1 LVFKRLFYRA
11 HSIRE
16 ENNLKGP
23 IAMSE
28 SLALKDD
35 NSVVEDAAK
44 APGVL
49 FEASVGDSPDVLR
62 DKGLILTKEQIKNL
76 KKYEVAG
83 LALPTQLHDV
93 VAYLGYESGAGQ
105 GLEASDFQKT
115 FSTIHAHA
123 RQWNPLR
130 TDLIN
135 VGTKL
140 EIFAGKMEV
149 YGRTMEGIYAD
160 IRALGTLE
168 VHGIKTLEDVKRLKL
183 ELGDQFPG
191 IDLDANDLETKSEF
205 ALYLSKILDLVKE
218 QESEVDDIT
227 QRLASFGFELAN
239 TVHPAIR
246 LKMKVIE
253 NSPLSEQVR
262 QLKDVIDSR
271 DVQIDEKSK
280 EYKKLVSSSLG
291 SLTGGVPGLAGAI
304 YFGVEAEKVRK
315 ERNRLLAEQSKD
327 VADMQHKD
335 HVIGSLKSVKLDLQR
350 LDIIVI
356 DADIATQNLTLV
368 WNRLGDYFKQ
378 SSQSVDA
385 INDALAV
392 RSFMTNFRLV
402 AEPWKGI
409 KEDARK
415 LLDVFAEADKE
426 FTEEYVGLT
435 NE

>member
-1 LVFKRLFYRA
+1 
-11 HSIRE
+11 
-16 ENNLKGP
+16 
-23 IAMSE
+23 
-28 SLALKDD
+28 
-35 NSVVEDAAK
+35 
-44 APGVL
+44 
-49 FEASVGDSPDVLR
+49 
-62 DKGLILTKEQIKNL
+62 
-76 KKYEVAG
+76 
-83 LALPTQLHDV
+83 
-93 VAYLGYESGAGQ
+93 
-105 GLEASDFQKT
+105 
-115 FSTIHAHA
+115 
-123 RQWNPLR
+123 
-130 TDLIN
+130 
-135 VGTKL
+135 
-140 EIFAGKMEV
+140 
-149 YGRTMEGIYAD
+149 
-160 IRALGTLE
+160 
-168 VHGIKTLEDVKRLKL
+168 
-183 ELGDQFPG
+183 
-191 IDLDANDLETKSEF
+191 
-205 ALYLSKILDLVKE
+205 
-218 QESEVDDIT
+218 
-227 QRLASFGFELAN
+227 
-239 TVHPAIR
+239 
-246 LKMKVIE
+246 
-253 NSPLSEQVR
+253 
-262 QLKDVIDSR
+262 
-271 DVQIDEKSK
+271 VQIDEKSK